1 MSRGVEHHWKRVV
14 NVERRNSMK
23 KNIEQC
29 AGGKEE
35 TGY

>member
-1 MSRGVEHHWKRVV
+1 MSRGVEYYWKRVV

-29 AGGKEE
+29 VGGKEE
-35 TGY
+35 IGY